1 MTDCH
6 VTLGPEKSR
15 VGSYYPIVRLELA
28 RLPVLLQYTNLEE
41 KIRMSNHNALLA
53 IVFMMGYVIQFD
65 KIVWHRRVVSIQ
77 LGIQR
82 KENYKAAK
90 ELADAIDLEP

>member
-1 MTDCH
+1 
-6 VTLGPEKSR
+6 V
-15 VGSYYPIVRLELA
+15 LA
-28 RLPVLLQYTNLEE
+28 LIQYTNLEE
-41 KIRMSNHNALLA
+41 KIRMSNHNALFA

-65 KIVWHRRVVSIQ
+65 KMVWRRRVVAVQ

-82 KENYKAAK
+82 EVNYRVAK